1 MTKENW
7 LYSVIGLLLG
17 IVIASL
23 YLNVS
28 AWGHYRGMG
37 GMMGGDYRVKDYV
50 SDNNS
55 YSDRNMHSA
64 MSGMMSGLSG
74 KTGDEFDKAFL
85 SEMIEHHE
93 GAVDMAEA
101 ALKNAKHQE
110 IKDLAKAIIE
120 AQTKEINQMKDWQKS
135 WYPNN

>member
-7 LYSVIGLLLG
+7 LYSIIGLLLG

-23 YLNVS
+23 YINVS
-28 AWGHYRGMG
+28 AWGHYRNMDGIMDRG
-37 GMMGGDYRVKDYV
+37 VYMKDIKMDKNT
-50 SDNNS
+50 SSNS
-55 YSDRNMHSA
+55 NMHGA
-64 MSGMMSGLSG
+64 MHNMMTGLSG
-74 KTGDEFDKAFL
+74 KTGDDFDRAFL
-85 SEMIEHHE
+85 SEMIVHHE

-110 IKDLAKAIIE
+110 IKQMANEIIS
-120 AQTKEINQMKDWQKS
+120 AQTKEINQMKDWQKN